1 VTVPAC
7 RAGRWLAVLVLVA
20 LALSGC
26 DRGGSP
32 EQELRAAVDRTLAED
47 VAFEVRVRTEER
59 TAAEADPDLASFLE
73 TVRVTGSHRT
83 GGTYHLALD
92 IGGTAPLLELRGG
105 DGPPLL
111 RTGLGALLG
120 STGSPEEALG
130 EPFGDLDLDDEG
142 RRALLAGFAG
152 DWLALTDAADLDDA
166 PAEGAEVGPEDG
178 PGAGGPVV
186 WGDLLEA
193 VEVVE
198 VHDVGGV
205 RTFEVLA
212 HPQRL
217 QGSSLG
223 RTLGGLLDL
232 PATVPGRVDVRA
244 GRVQQVLV
252 DLSGEAASGPLEL
265 VLVVLDHGELP
276 PAEPVDPVAALTVAE
291 LAELV
296 EVLGTPLDDA
306 R

>member
-1 VTVPAC
+1 VTLPAC
-7 RAGRWLAVLVLVA
+7 RIGRWFAVLLLVA

-26 DRGGSP
+26 DRGRSP
-32 EQELRAAVDRTLAED
+32 ERELREAVDGTLAED
-47 VAFEVRVRTEER
+47 VAFEVRVQTEGRTDV
-59 TAAEADPDLASFLE
+59 AADPDLASFLE

-105 DGPPLL
+105 DGPLLL

-130 EPFGDLDLDDEG
+130 EPLDGLDLDDEG
-142 RRALLAGFAG
+142 RQALLAGFAG
-152 DWLALTDAADLDDA
+152 DWLAITETDADT
-166 PAEGAEVGPEDG
+166 PAEGSEAGPETG
-178 PGAGGPVV
+178 EPTR

-198 VHDVGGV
+198 VHDAGGV

-212 HPQRL
+212 DPQRL
-217 QGSSLG
+217 QRSSLG
-223 RTLGGLLDL
+223 RTLHGLLDL
-232 PATVPGRVDVRA
+232 PATVPGRVEVRE
-244 GRVQQVLV
+244 GRVQQVRV
-252 DLSGEAASGPLEL
+252 DLSGEAVSGSLEL
-265 VLVVLDHGELP
+265 VLDVLDHGELP

-291 LAELV
+291 LAGLV
-296 EVLGTPLDDA
+296 EVLGAPLDDA